1 MAAKMKKA
9 DLEAIKQ
16 NGYVRDG
23 FGSLG
28 IVAGTPVLRN
38 GVICVNCQGIHPGDV
53 VTVADRVAQSMGR
66 KGWNVDVWFD
76 EEANELKISHTEEE
90 EVPSSRSRSGGNQCA
105 KES

>member
-1 MAAKMKKA
+1 MAAKMKSE

-16 NGYVRDG
+16 VGYIRNG

-28 IVAGTPVLRN
+28 IVAGTPVLQD

-76 EEANELKISHTEEE
+76 EEANKLKISYKDEE
-90 EVPSSRSRSGGNQCA
+90 EV
-105 KES
+105 E